1 MASGDRLQIADKPT
15 LDEINTTIGDTG
27 DTGGSTVAG
36 TVMAKNNREIELG
49 EIAIQNLNNIE
60 SRLSGVSTP
69 YGTGMYDDLT
79 FDSSTF
85 TWPSQD
91 YYNRYIVQVKSL
103 TIPEGQTMKPPAK
116 CDGLYI
122 LSQGDV
128 TINGNIDV
136 RGLRKTFG
144 NVAISP
150 TINVGDREFELAVGG
165 YAPKGGANGAG
176 GNANTRWSGI
186 EGDKI
191 PSPSLETNSIAGNVN
206 GGGVGAYGLGG
217 SSVLVQYG
225 GHGDNDKNYNYM
237 AGVTDK
243 KGVYYRFIPE
253 LVYNEAPGA
262 LVIIAK
268 GKVTINGTIL
278 CSGNSGKAPT
288 DASDYSYSI
297 WQGPSGNDEI
307 NFTLAGDGAMPP
319 SGGGAVTIICDTF
332 SINGEID
339 TNGKKEVYSDKP
351 DKRNTLMTKVYIVR
365 NETSTPT
372 ITETYD
378 DILYLSQ
385 GGFGGTFIS
394 TAGEIKVYTG
404 VSE

>member
-69 YGTGMYDDLT
+69 YGTGMYGDLT

-150 TINVGDREFELAVGG
+150 TINVGDQEFELAVGG
-165 YAPKGGANGAG
+165 YAPKGGANGA
-176 GNANTRWSGI
+176 SG
-186 EGDKI
+186 KI
-191 PSPSLETNSIAGNVN
+191 VGARNFNDETGEVFQTFTSESPTNSIAGNIN
-206 GGGVGAYGLGG
+206 GGGVGTAMSTTEAATGNYSTGSGNVTTQKYGQKII
-217 SSVLVQYG
+217 VYG
-225 GHGDNDKNYNYM
+225 
-237 AGVTDK
+237 T
-243 KGVYYRFIPE
+243 
-253 LVYNEAPGA
+253 APTA
-262 LVIIAK
+262 LIIIAK
-268 GKVTINGTIL
+268 GTVTINGEIIANASNGVSATAGTQPATYIGNIDGQ
-278 CSGNSGKAPT
+278 SGVGGT
-288 DASDYSYSI
+288 
-297 WQGPSGNDEI
+297 
-307 NFTLAGDGAMPP
+307 GAIPC
-319 SGGGAVTIICDTF
+319 SGGGCITIICNQL
-332 SINGEID
+332 SCNGEIN
-339 TNGKKEVYSDKP
+339 TNGDTFTSPDGTSYNTRKKYMSGANVY
-351 DKRNTLMTKVYIVR
+351 
-365 NETSTPT
+365 
-372 ITETYD
+372 
-378 DILYLSQ
+378 
-385 GGFGGTFIS
+385 GGEGGKGGTFIS

>member
-1 MASGDRLQIADKPT
+1 MATGDRLQIADKPT
-15 LDEINTTIGDTG
+15 LDNVNTNIGETD

-69 YGTGMYDDLT
+69 YGTGMYGDLT
-79 FDSSTF
+79 FDSSSF

-150 TINVGDREFELAVGG
+150 TINVGSQEFELAVGG
-165 YAPKGGANGAG
+165 YAPIGGANGA
-176 GNANTRWSGI
+176 SGKI
-186 EGDKI
+186 VGARSLGDETGEVFVTFTSE
-191 PSPSLETNSIAGNVN
+191 SPTSSIAGNVN
-206 GGGVGAYGLGG
+206 GGGVGSAMSTTEYATCDYSTSSGRNTTRKYGNK
-217 SSVLVQYG
+217 LVVYG
-225 GHGDNDKNYNYM
+225 T
-237 AGVTDK
+237 AAT
-243 KGVYYRFIPE
+243 
-253 LVYNEAPGA
+253 A
-262 LVIIAK
+262 LIILAK
-268 GKVTINGTIL
+268 GTVTINGDIIANATN
-278 CSGNSGKAPT
+278 GVNAT
-288 DASDYSYSI
+288 DGTQSDTYVANI
-297 WQGPSGNDEI
+297 DG
-307 NFTLAGDGAMPP
+307 LAGTGGTGAIPC
-319 SGGGAVTIICDTF
+319 GGGGCVTIICNQLSCD
-332 SINGEID
+332 GEIN
-339 TNGKKEVYSDKP
+339 TNGATFTSPDGTSYSTQKKYMTGANVY
-351 DKRNTLMTKVYIVR
+351 
-365 NETSTPT
+365 
-372 ITETYD
+372 
-378 DILYLSQ
+378 
-385 GGFGGTFIS
+385 GGGGGKGGTFVS

-404 VSE
+404 VSA